1 MNRGFFGVWAGLTVL
16 VAGVVPGGWALPG
29 PPSAPRSP
37 STSGKVSA
45 PAGIPNF
52 AVVAPGIYRG
62 GAPTAEGLKALHA
75 MGVRMVV
82 DLRIEK
88 KGQEAEAGQCRSLGL
103 ERIRIRMGREA
114 PTQKQLEEFLA
125 TVDRAPAKPVFIHCQ
140 HGADRTGAM
149 VGIYRVVRQGW
160 DFARVREEMRKYG
173 FKPWLDELEDSV
185 RSRATR
191 SRTPARKGG

>member
-1 MNRGFFGVWAGLTVL
+1 MNFGRLRVTVGLVVLAAGLL
-16 VAGVVPGGWALPG
+16 PGARAFPG
-29 PPSAPRSP
+29 PPSAPRPSP
-37 STSGKVSA
+37 ASGKVPA

-62 GAPTAEGLKALHA
+62 GAPTAEGLKALRA
-75 MGVRMVV
+75 MGVRMVL

-88 KGQEAEAGQCRSLGL
+88 KGQEAEAAQCKSLGL
-103 ERIRIRMGREA
+103 DRIRIRMGREA
-114 PTQKQLEEFLA
+114 PTKKQVDEFLA
-125 TVDRAPAKPVFIHCQ
+125 TVDRASSIPVFIHCQ

-160 DFARVREEMRKYG
+160 DYTRAREEMRKYG

-185 RSRATR
+185 RGRARR
-191 SRTPARKGG
+191 SGTAVRKGG